1 MLLWYRCGILP
12 WTLKP
17 CQKAVIRK
25 DKKNSYTNSLHPSGL
40 NILNTFELSWTFLKT
55 SIFQIG
61 CKIWQ
66 IWHSEIVQRFDV
78 PGELMESV
86 MPSSMPAMWR
96 WGGVCIAMFTMFT
109 MFAYCNILQHIG
121 TMAMHI
127 AIEHSTAGEQTL
139 RFLGRSKAHALSDL
153 GLQILRPRQARQAR
167 QGLAQCKN
175 DSASGCIRLATKH
188 R

>member
-1 MLLWYRCGILP
+1 MWHFAMDPQTLP
-12 WTLKP
+12 KGCDP
-17 CQKAVIRK
+17 KRQKS
-25 DKKNSYTNSLHPSGL
+25 SYTNSLHPSGL

-66 IWHSEIVQRFDV
+66 IWHSEIVPRFDV

-109 MFAYCNILQHIG
+109 MFAYCNILEPWQCILQSS
-121 TMAMHI
+121 I
-127 AIEHSTAGEQTL
+127 ARQENKLCAFWDAQKPTH
-139 RFLGRSKAHALSDL
+139 FLTSACRSCAHAKHAKHAKDWLNVKMTAHPD
-153 GLQILRPRQARQAR
+153 
-167 QGLAQCKN
+167 
-175 DSASGCIRLATKH
+175 ASG
-188 R
+188 